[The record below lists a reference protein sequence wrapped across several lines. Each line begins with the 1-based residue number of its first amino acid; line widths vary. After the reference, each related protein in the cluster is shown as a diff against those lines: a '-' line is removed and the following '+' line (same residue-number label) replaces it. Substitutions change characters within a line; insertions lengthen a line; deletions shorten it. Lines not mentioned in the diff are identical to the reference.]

1 MELGEGEAQ
10 ICRLCGQYES
20 IYIDVFSEEGTKR
33 FLGLKIHS
41 KINILIKENDG
52 LPHVVC
58 LRCIGTLEFLCDF
71 YNCCQLTQKELSL
84 SEKSNKCLSERT
96 SDNNECENDTESN
109 KENASPLKNE
119 TKRRTNA
126 WSPGKKVPAN
136 NAQFNVPTIL
146 QEITLENRQPSKLD
160 DSIIP
165 ERKLKD
171 GETNNTIRKRGRPS
185 LGKNTSKKKAIVRA
199 SGSKSLDGFV
209 ITLEKGGV
217 NDRLSLP
224 QPKPRKRG
232 RKSKLQKLEEASLL
246 LNMKRESQKNVVE
259 VERDEN
265 QRKRQCLRAICTNGK
280 SNETVTNDDK
290 VIFSKSQNRLL
301 TENKMTMIP
310 LGKIYKKSYEKSAL
324 IDDIAENI
332 SKDESSN
339 SGREECFPKK
349 SKPTSVIV
357 KQEKVDT
364 EMICRESIE
373 ETEKE
378 KKKIKSNQLDVT
390 LNEVLVDGQEN
401 LSMIDQHQ
409 ESEQESSAQSSP
421 RLVVDITNSDVSA
434 CSTPEHPKSERPSPL
449 EETRATVIKSSRKD
463 PVPAVVKP
471 DVANDSI
478 KNDSEYDFR
487 SRDSQ
492 DLSRDSSFDGNKSKD
507 RTFAKIS
514 ELISEEQKEE
524 IETYYIIDMSSVN
537 SAEVDKNL
545 TVIDKKNIRC
555 NICGSLYPRM
565 DKCQVH
571 IWGHLQMKPY
581 QCKACDFAT
590 VTVSNVR
597 CHIRK
602 SHLKIK
608 PFACTLCE
616 KKYVTAVLLE
626 EHMNT
631 HTGARPFKC
640 KICDF
645 ASASRQM
652 LSYHNNTHKPFKDII
667 CKICGKEFNS
677 RGKLRA
683 HMIVHNKD
691 KVVMC
696 KLCSAYLSNAEALE
710 THHKNLHM
718 QDYVCNLCGKRMKS
732 RKALHNHQNVHSAA
746 KYKCTLC
753 SNVYKSS
760 QILKEHLLKHEGIR
774 KYKCNVCGKTFGQ
787 KSHLAAHM
795 AVHSGIRFYC
805 PGCDKPFNRHDN
817 MKIHTK
823 RCKSFLESPELT
835 NLLIKKERS
844 SSTSKVINEDTA
856 SKNSLNFEAF
866 NEKQTDNERSMTKT
880 VDDREETAMKLGLN
894 ISCIESPDKQCTRDN
909 IYQKVGELIGSAEL
923 NVIQIVETSDKFIS
937 KNDNVTVLET
947 VLGPEVF

>member
-58 LRCIGTLEFLCDF
+58 LRCIGALEFMCDF
-71 YNCCQLTQKELSL
+71 YNCCQLTQEELSL
-84 SEKSNKCLSERT
+84 SEKSNEKRSSERI
-96 SDNNECENDTESN
+96 SDDEECENYFESD
-109 KENASPLKNE
+109 KENALPSTNE
-119 TKRRTNA
+119 TKRRTKA
-126 WSPGKKVPAN
+126 WSPGKKVPTN
-136 NAQFNVPTIL
+136 DIRSDVPTIL
-146 QEITLENRQPSKLD
+146 QGITLDDRKPSELD
-160 DSIIP
+160 DSIV
-165 ERKLKD
+165 
-171 GETNNTIRKRGRPS
+171 RKRKPKDERINDTGRKCERPKLEKDIS
-185 LGKNTSKKKAIVRA
+185 RKKATVKDRMPLLVQP
-199 SGSKSLDGFV
+199 KRRR
-209 ITLEKGGV
+209 
-217 NDRLSLP
+217 NDRE
-224 QPKPRKRG
+224 
-232 RKSKLQKLEEASLL
+232 SKLQKLEEAGFA
-246 LNMKRESQKNVVE
+246 LNTKYESHKNV
-259 VERDEN
+259 DETECDGN
-265 QRKRQCLRAICTNGK
+265 QRKRQCLRTICGNGK
-280 SNETVTNDDK
+280 SNRTVTNNDK
-290 VIFSKSQNRLL
+290 MIFSKSQIELL
-301 TENKMTMIP
+301 SENKIP
-310 LGKIYKKSYEKSAL
+310 TVSSSKHRKKNDGENAL
-324 IDDIAENI
+324 IDGVAEDD
-332 SKDESSN
+332 SKDRS
-339 SGREECFPKK
+339 RKC
-349 SKPTSVIV
+349 KPISVIV
-357 KQEKVDT
+357 KQEKVDAERET
-364 EMICRESIE
+364 VYRESVENKKKEKVKSNRLDSIRNDTLIE
-373 ETEKE
+373 GRGENVSTIDRRRTTEK
-378 KKKIKSNQLDVT
+378 IV
-390 LNEVLVDGQEN
+390 
-401 LSMIDQHQ
+401 
-409 ESEQESSAQSSP
+409 SSAHSSS
-421 RLVVDITNSDVSA
+421 RLEDDAKNSDVST
-434 CSTPEHPKSERPSPL
+434 CDTSDHPKSERPPSV
-449 EETRATVIKSSRKD
+449 EETRATVIRSSRRN
-463 PVPAVVKP
+463 PVAAVVGP
-471 DVANDSI
+471 DVANDNI
-478 KNDSEYDFR
+478 KNDSDCDSHVRDTENLYRENSFDENK
-487 SRDSQ
+487 SRD
-492 DLSRDSSFDGNKSKD
+492 RSFG
-507 RTFAKIS
+507 KIS

-524 IETYYIIDMSSVN
+524 IETYYMIDMSTVD
-537 SAEVDKNL
+537 SAEVDNNL

-571 IWGHLQMKPY
+571 IWGHLQMKPFR
-581 QCKACDFAT
+581 CKACDFAT

-608 PFACTLCE
+608 PFACILCE

-645 ASASRQM
+645 ASSSRQM
-652 LSYHNNTHKPFKDII
+652 LSYHNGTHKPSKDII
-667 CKICGKEFNS
+667 CKICDKRLNS

-718 QDYVCNLCGKRMKS
+718 QDYVCNLCGKQMKS

-753 SNVYKSS
+753 PNVYKSS

-774 KYKCNVCGKTFGQ
+774 KYKCNVCGKSFGQ
-787 KSHLAAHM
+787 QSHLAAHM
-795 AVHSGIRFYC
+795 AVHSGIRFHC

-823 RCKSFLESPELT
+823 RCKPFLASPELK

-844 SSTSKVINEDTA
+844 LSTGKAIKLDEDTT
-856 SKNSLNFEAF
+856 SRNSLNFEAF
-866 NEKQTDNERSMTKT
+866 GEKRIDDERSILKT
-880 VDDREETAMKLGLN
+880 VGDREETAMKLGLN
-894 ISCIESPDKQCTRDN
+894 ISCIESPDKSCTRDN
-909 IYQKVGELIGSAEL
+909 VYQKVGELIGSAEL
-923 NVIQIVETSDKFIS
+923 NVIQIVETNDKFVS
-937 KNDNVTVLET
+937 KSDNVTVLET